1 MGGTYGRRKGR
12 KCELQK
18 KSEVKE
24 ARHKGHPLYSSMYE
38 TWRIGNP
45 WRQKADWL
53 LPGARGGGM
62 RSDCL
67 WGGASFW
74 DYGNVLE
81 LDSGGGYITL

>member
-53 LPGARGGGM
+53 LPEGRGGG
-62 RSDCL
+62 
-67 WGGASFW
+67 GP
-74 DYGNVLE
+74 
-81 LDSGGGYITL
+81 SGDTAWEGSPVQTQ